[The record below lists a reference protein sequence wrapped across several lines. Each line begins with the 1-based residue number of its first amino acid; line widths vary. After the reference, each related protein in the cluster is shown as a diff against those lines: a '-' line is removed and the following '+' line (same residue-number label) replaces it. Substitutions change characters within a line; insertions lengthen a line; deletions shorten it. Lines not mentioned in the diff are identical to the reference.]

1 MFVNEAVNG
10 AETPALLEPLKP
22 AAGACGTTKIFLSN
36 FDEAELATIILCVRS
51 LVEIGCWSDLVRYCV
66 YRIEESMDETLLEEM
81 DEESAVVH

>member
-1 MFVNEAVNG
+1 MTQTEFRKSGWSKE
-10 AETPALLEPLKP
+10 
-22 AAGACGTTKIFLSN
+22 FSN
-36 FDEAELATIILCVRS
+36 FDEAELATIILCIRS